1 MSDNS
6 DIDNSTSTNNE
17 WIEEAIKKN
26 YFKYYDF
33 KNFNN
38 LQEIGSGGFG
48 KVFRANWKKTEQYMA
63 LKSFFKLDNVTV
75 EEIKRE
81 LMLQREVDF
90 HNNVIRF
97 FGITKYEPD
106 NTNDMLNNY
115 LLVMEFADSGT
126 LQDYLKNNISDL
138 TWKKKL
144 DIAHQLACAILC
156 LHDEGI
162 VHRDLHSKNILVHQ
176 GTVKLADFGLSKR
189 IEETSNDK
197 QCSKIFGIIP
207 YIDPKKITNRK
218 YKLNEMSDVYSIGVL
233 LWEISSSKQPFYGE
247 SVAYDIG
254 LIYGIAKGSRENPIP
269 GTPNAY
275 VKLYTRCWDGE
286 PTLRPNMNEVVDQL
300 KEIMYSIDEINEN
313 DLYSIVDE
321 SLHSNIDEISSNAS
335 SSIGLSKLITN
346 EVVEYFENEKKELI
360 NKVVDKLNEIIFDEK
375 KGLKDSII
383 YDHCKKNYID
393 PKEIHN
399 WLLDNQNDSNHISLL
414 GIFNYFGIGTSVNKK
429 EAVEL
434 YKRAANLGHSVAQY
448 NLACMYKE
456 GKYIYRDNQEIV
468 QLLKE
473 SAKGGYLNGI
483 NMLGECYYIGIG
495 TSIDKEKAF
504 KLFEE
509 AANLGHHEAQYRL
522 GKMYRVDD
530 SVDNDDDK
538 VFELAKK
545 SAEGKNIN
553 GMNLLGM
560 CYNIGIGTNVDKK
573 KAFELLKEAS
583 DLGHKVAKRN
593 LAALYKE
600 GEGTRQSYDKAAE
613 LYKELYSEGISSMFG
628 AMLDCFDID
637 NDEKGEIKE
646 KAGGKS
652 TSLVNTFIDG
662 MSDVE
667 KAEFHEFIAEFGEP
681 LIKLNANEIAENY
694 KTGEGIFKNI
704 KNLFYRSADEIKK
717 LKN

>member
-1 MSDNS
+1 
-6 DIDNSTSTNNE
+6 
-17 WIEEAIKKN
+17 
-26 YFKYYDF
+26 
-33 KNFNN
+33 
-38 LQEIGSGGFG
+38 
-48 KVFRANWKKTEQYMA
+48 
-63 LKSFFKLDNVTV
+63 
-75 EEIKRE
+75 
-81 LMLQREVDF
+81 MLQREVDF

-106 NTNDMLNNY
+106 NSNDILNNY

-126 LQDYLKNNISDL
+126 LQDYLKNNISEL

-176 GTVKLADFGLSKR
+176 DTVKLADFGLSKR

-197 QCSKIFGIIP
+197 QYSKIF
-207 YIDPKKITNRK
+207 
-218 YKLNEMSDVYSIGVL
+218 
-233 LWEISSSKQPFYGE
+233 
-247 SVAYDIG
+247 
-254 LIYGIAKGSRENPIP
+254 GSRENPIP

-300 KEIMYSIDEINEN
+300 KEIMSSIDEINEN
-313 DLYSIVDE
+313 DLYNDIVNE
-321 SLHSNIDEISSNAS
+321 SHSNIDETSSNAS
-335 SSIGLSKLITN
+335 SSIGL
-346 EVVEYFENEKKELI
+346 
-360 NKVVDKLNEIIFDEK
+360 
-375 KGLKDSII
+375 
-383 YDHCKKNYID
+383 
-393 PKEIHN
+393 
-399 WLLDNQNDSNHISLL
+399 
-414 GIFNYFGIGTSVNKK
+414 
-429 EAVEL
+429 
-434 YKRAANLGHSVAQY
+434 R
-448 NLACMYKE
+448 
-456 GKYIYRDNQEIV
+456 
-468 QLLKE
+468 
-473 SAKGGYLNGI
+473 
-483 NMLGECYYIGIG
+483 ECYYVGIG

-530 SVDNDDDK
+530 SVDKDDDK

-545 SAEGKNIN
+545 SAEGKNLN

-560 CYNIGIGTNVDKK
+560 CYKIGIGTNVDKK

-593 LAALYKE
+593 LAALYKK
-600 GEGTRQSYDKAAE
+600 GEGTIQSYDKATE
-613 LYKELYSEGISSMFG
+613 LYKELYSEGYSNMLG
-628 AMLDCFDID
+628 AVLDCFDLD

-652 TSLVNTFIDG
+652 TSLVNTFVDG
-662 MSDVE
+662 MSEFE
-667 KAEFHEFIAEFGEP
+667 KLSFHEFIAEFGEP
-681 LIKLNANEIAENY
+681 LIKLNPNEIAENY

>member
-38 LQEIGSGGFG
+38 IQEIGSGGFG

-81 LMLQREVDF
+81 VMLQREVDF

-106 NTNDMLNNY
+106 NSNDILNNY

-126 LQDYLKNNISDL
+126 LQDYLKNNISEL
-138 TWKKKL
+138 TWIKKL

-176 GTVKLADFGLSKR
+176 DTVKLADFGLSKR

-197 QCSKIFGIIP
+197 QYSKIFGIIP
-207 YIDPKKITNRK
+207 YIDPKKITDRK

-233 LWEISSSKQPFYGE
+233 LWEISSGKQPFYGE

-254 LIYGIAKGSRENPIP
+254 LICGIAKGSRENPIP

-300 KEIMYSIDEINEN
+300 KEIMSSIDEINEN
-313 DLYSIVDE
+313 GLYNIVNE
-321 SLHSNIDEISSNAS
+321 SHSNIDETSSNA

-346 EVVEYFENEKKELI
+346 EVVEYFEHEKKELI

-375 KGLKDSII
+375 KELKDSII
-383 YDHCKKNYID
+383 YDHCKKNDID

-414 GIFNYFGIGTSVNKK
+414 GIFNYLGIGTSVNKK
-429 EAVEL
+429 KAVEL
-434 YKRAANLGHSVAQY
+434 YKRAANLDHSVAQY

-456 GKYIYRDNQEIV
+456 GKDIYRDNQEIV
-468 QLLKE
+468 QLLKK

-483 NMLGECYYIGIG
+483 NMLGECYYVGIG

-530 SVDNDDDK
+530 SVDKDDDK

-545 SAEGKNIN
+545 SAEGKNLN
-553 GMNLLGM
+553 GMNLLGI
-560 CYNIGIGTNVDKK
+560 CYKIGIGTNVDKK

-593 LAALYKE
+593 LAALYKK
-600 GEGTRQSYDKAAE
+600 GEGTIQSYDKATE
-613 LYKELYSEGISSMFG
+613 LYKELYSEGYSNMLG
-628 AMLDCFDID
+628 AVLDCFDLD
-637 NDEKGEIKE
+637 NDEKGEIRE

-662 MSDVE
+662 MSEFE
-667 KAEFHEFIAEFGEP
+667 KLSFHEFIAEFGEP
-681 LIKLNANEIAENY
+681 LIKLNPNEIAENY

>member
-38 LQEIGSGGFG
+38 IQEIGSGGFG

-106 NTNDMLNNY
+106 NSNDILNNY

-126 LQDYLKNNISDL
+126 LQDYLKNNINEL
-138 TWKKKL
+138 TWRKKL

-176 GTVKLADFGLSKR
+176 DTVKLADFGLSKR

-197 QCSKIFGIIP
+197 QYSKIFGIIP
-207 YIDPKKITNRK
+207 YIDPKKITDRK

-233 LWEISSSKQPFYGE
+233 LWEISSGKQPFYGE

-254 LIYGIAKGSRENPIP
+254 LICGIAKGSRENPIP

-300 KEIMYSIDEINEN
+300 KEIMSSIDEINEN
-313 DLYSIVDE
+313 GLYNIVNE
-321 SLHSNIDEISSNAS
+321 SHSNIDETSSNA

-346 EVVEYFENEKKELI
+346 EVVEYFEHEKKELI

-375 KGLKDSII
+375 KELKDSII
-383 YDHCKKNYID
+383 YDH
-393 PKEIHN
+393 
-399 WLLDNQNDSNHISLL
+399 W
-414 GIFNYFGIGTSVNKK
+414 
-429 EAVEL
+429 
-434 YKRAANLGHSVAQY
+434 
-448 NLACMYKE
+448 
-456 GKYIYRDNQEIV
+456 
-468 QLLKE
+468 
-473 SAKGGYLNGI
+473 
-483 NMLGECYYIGIG
+483 ECYYVGIG

-530 SVDNDDDK
+530 SVDKDDDK

-545 SAEGKNIN
+545 SAEGKNLN
-553 GMNLLGM
+553 GMNMLGI
-560 CYNIGIGTNVDKK
+560 CYKIGIGTNVDKK

-593 LAALYKE
+593 LAALYKK
-600 GEGTRQSYDKAAE
+600 GEGTIQSYDKATE
-613 LYKELYSEGISSMFG
+613 LYKELYSEGYSNMLG
-628 AMLDCFDID
+628 AVLDCFDLD
-637 NDEKGEIKE
+637 NDEKGEIRE

-662 MSDVE
+662 MSEFE
-667 KAEFHEFIAEFGEP
+667 KLSFHEFIAEFGEP
-681 LIKLNANEIAENY
+681 LIKLNPNEIAENY